1 MTSRI
6 RSRHSRSPRGPN
18 DIQYQLAQFPCG
30 THNPMERERVCREI
44 QPEDIDFGDPHIAC
58 KERDIPENWQSAH
71 QRTNEARQAH
81 PIRECLFTK
90 DPRSSAPTTD
100 LTTAQ
105 MFIQGNRLP
114 RTPPRDS
121 SPRLP
126 DSTNFYHS
134 IEDRESHDIIQDF
147 RDVRTV
153 IHDWSPR
160 KLWLLHQGL
169 NYYQS
174 RQYCLMPCHLCVE
187 EEDGITYR
195 CRQFDHAYQNNEK
208 LVSGYITN
216 AYVTNIFINEDH
228 RLALIQLED
237 HLRVGLS
244 EYHFSLLPKR
254 SSADSC
260 FLLMWHRA
268 RPRTLSPFDCC
279 QFLVGLA
286 LIFHFAPQQ
295 F

>member
-1 MTSRI
+1 MKFGSNMTSSI

-18 DIQYQLAQFPCG
+18 DIQYQLAQFHCG
-30 THNPMERERVCREI
+30 THNPMERERVCRET

-58 KERDIPENWQSAH
+58 KERVIPENWQSAH
-71 QRTNEARQAH
+71 QRTNTARQAH

-90 DPRSSAPTTD
+90 DPRSCGLTTD

-121 SPRLP
+121 SPRMP
-126 DSTNFYHS
+126 ESTNFYHS

-195 CRQFDHAYQNNEK
+195 CRQC
-208 LVSGYITN
+208 V
-216 AYVTNIFINEDH
+216 
-228 RLALIQLED
+228 
-237 HLRVGLS
+237 
-244 EYHFSLLPKR
+244 
-254 SSADSC
+254 
-260 FLLMWHRA
+260 
-268 RPRTLSPFDCC
+268 RPRLPEQREACLRLHHQCLCDK
-279 QFLVGLA
+279 
-286 LIFHFAPQQ
+286 HFYQRGPSTREDSA
-295 F
+295 

>member
-1 MTSRI
+1 MTS
-6 RSRHSRSPRGPN
+6 STSLLNS
-18 DIQYQLAQFPCG
+18 LAALTIPWKEKEFV
-30 THNPMERERVCREI
+30 EKI

-58 KERDIPENWQSAH
+58 KERVIPENWQSAH

-90 DPRSSAPTTD
+90 DPRSSVPTTD

-174 RQYCLMPCHLCVE
+174 RQYCRSCPVIFVLKRKTASHTVAVNV
-187 EEDGITYR
+187 
-195 CRQFDHAYQNNEK
+195 FDHAYQNNEK

-228 RLALIQLED
+228 RLA
-237 HLRVGLS
+237 
-244 EYHFSLLPKR
+244 
-254 SSADSC
+254 
-260 FLLMWHRA
+260 
-268 RPRTLSPFDCC
+268 
-279 QFLVGLA
+279 
-286 LIFHFAPQQ
+286 
-295 F
+295 

>member
-1 MTSRI
+1 MLLMLLTSWCTFLLVKLGSNMTSRL

-30 THNPMERERVCREI
+30 THNPLERERVCREI
-44 QPEDIDFGDPHIAC
+44 QTEDIDFGDPHIAC
-58 KERDIPENWQSAH
+58 KERVIPEHWQSAH

-90 DPRSSAPTTD
+90 DHRSNGSSTD

-195 CRQFDHAYQNNEK
+195 CRQC
-208 LVSGYITN
+208 V
-216 AYVTNIFINEDH
+216 
-228 RLALIQLED
+228 
-237 HLRVGLS
+237 
-244 EYHFSLLPKR
+244 
-254 SSADSC
+254 
-260 FLLMWHRA
+260 
-268 RPRTLSPFDCC
+268 RPRLPEQREACLRLHHQC
-279 QFLVGLA
+279 LCEK
-286 LIFHFAPQQ
+286 HFYQRGPPTRVNSAWRTHERPIDMYHASLP
-295 F
+295 